1 MNALGAILLLAAKDL
16 RIEARRREAIGLVL
30 VTGLLV
36 VAVLGLGLGPGRSVH
51 GAGAAAVLWVAYLFG
66 GVLTFEKTF
75 ALERHDDALAAL
87 LLAPVDRGLIFGA
100 KLIVNVVLMLAL
112 AAVVTPAAVVLFNFD
127 LAPHAGAFARV
138 MFLGILGFASVG
150 TLFPAAA
157 ASSRPQGGLLALLVF
172 PLTLPLVLV
181 SSQLLNR
188 VFAGAPEG
196 AGTGV
201 LIAFDVIFVV
211 AGWLLFEF
219 LLEP

>member
-150 TLFPAAA
+150 TLFSAAA

-188 VFAGAPEG
+188 VFAGAPAG